1 MGYQKIINLLDK
13 TSNQLEFKTS
23 ILKSSYSDTY
33 IHVKITIT
41 IENKGTAATPS
52 NRNKNVIFKSCAP
65 FTNSIT
71 EKKTNNKTT
80 KK

>member
-13 TSNQLEFKTS
+13 TSNQPEFKTS

-41 IENKGTAATPS
+41 IENKGTAAAPN
-52 NRNKNVIFKSCAP
+52 NRNKSVIFKSCAP

-71 EKKTNNKTT
+71 VKKNNKTT